1 MIAKLSNIELLNK
14 TKLLVKEETHKTLEV
29 LHHLREVDRRRL
41 YLKISYP
48 SLFEYCVHELKYS
61 HSAAFRRVEAMRLLR
76 DLPEVEAKILKG
88 SINLTTASQVQG
100 FFKKQISPSPNA
112 QTKSITNKA
121 DKLDLIQKLEN
132 KSTREVQK
140 ELINLNPDLLPKE
153 KLRPIGQLNSFD
165 EQKYELKVVIDE
177 SLKAKLDKLK
187 SLMSHK
193 NPNFNYQELI
203 TKLADQALKKLDLV
217 NKQPTKLQRK
227 ALPAAGSKSDNSEN
241 SRAIKH
247 SRYIPA
253 YIKQQIWQRDQGQCQ
268 YKDPLSQ
275 RQCKS
280 THFIQIDHI
289 TPFSQQGS
297 SLDINNLRLLC
308 GNHNRWRHAQDV

>member
-1 MIAKLSNIELLNK
+1 MIAKLSNTELQLKIAKFSNDELLNK

-29 LHHLREVDRRRL
+29 LHHLREVERRRL

-48 SLFEYCVHELKYS
+48 SLFEYCVHELKCS
-61 HSAAFRRVEAMRLLR
+61 HSAAFRRV
-76 DLPEVEAKILKG
+76 
-88 SINLTTASQVQG
+88 
-100 FFKKQISPSPNA
+100 
-112 QTKSITNKA
+112 
-121 DKLDLIQKLEN
+121 
-132 KSTREVQK
+132 
-140 ELINLNPDLLPKE
+140 
-153 KLRPIGQLNSFD
+153 
-165 EQKYELKVVIDE
+165 
-177 SLKAKLDKLK
+177 
-187 SLMSHK
+187 
-193 NPNFNYQELI
+193 
-203 TKLADQALKKLDLV
+203 LDLV
-217 NKQPTKLQRK
+217 NKQSTKLQRK

-308 GNHNRWRHAQDV
+308 GNHNRWRYAHNV